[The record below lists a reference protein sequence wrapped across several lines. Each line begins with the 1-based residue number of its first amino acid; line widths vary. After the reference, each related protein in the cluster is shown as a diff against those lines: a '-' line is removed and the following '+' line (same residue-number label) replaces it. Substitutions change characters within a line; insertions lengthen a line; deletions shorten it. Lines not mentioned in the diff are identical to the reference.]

1 LLHEVFSQNFWSGH
15 PMARPIIG
23 SQETITGFARQPL
36 REFFQRVYN
45 PSNLIVTAAGNLE
58 HDPFVRQVED
68 RFGALAKQ
76 PARVRDAAPEARA
89 AVVLHDKPSLEQVHL
104 CLGLPTYAI
113 TDPRRYGGFVLNTL
127 LGGGVSSRLF
137 LKIREREGLAYAVF
151 SDLGLFSDAGCLS
164 VYAGTSL
171 EAVPRVLEHVMW
183 EFRNLKDELVPDVEL
198 RRAKE
203 HLKGSLML
211 SMESTSSRMSNL
223 ARQEKF
229 FEEFLSLDEVAGRI
243 EAVTAQE
250 LREAANQWFHQD
262 RLAAAVLGNLN
273 GFRLERDALAC

>member
-1 LLHEVFSQNFWSGH
+1 
-15 PMARPIIG
+15 
-23 SQETITGFARQPL
+23 
-36 REFFQRVYN
+36 
-45 PSNLIVTAAGNLE
+45 
-58 HDPFVRQVED
+58 VRQVED

-76 PARVRDAAPEARA
+76 PARISDAAPEARA
-89 AVVLHDKPSLEQVHL
+89 AVVLHDKPSLEQVHV

-113 TDPRRYGGFVLNTL
+113 TDPRRYCGFVLNTL

-183 EFRNLKDELVPDVEL
+183 EFRNLKDEPVPDVEL

-229 FEEFLSLDEVAGRI
+229 FEEFLSLDEVAERI

-262 RLAAAVLGNLN
+262 RIAAAVLGNLN